1 MPKIFALKKHLLQS
15 TNNQSLH
22 ESVKPGDLER
32 KRSSEP
38 SGHRSLP
45 HASTSSLSHASISS
59 LSHPSA
65 GSSHRYAEDLS
76 KTASSSLSYPSQ
88 EADIEIKDELTIDE
102 DYETGAPHRLG
113 ESSSNAN
120 GSNYSNSPPGP
131 SSYHGHPPYKR
142 VSDK

>member
-45 HASTSSLSHASISS
+45 HASTSSV
-59 LSHPSA
+59 SHPS
-65 GSSHRYAEDLS
+65 AEDLS
-76 KTASSSLSYPSQ
+76 KTAGSPLSYPSQ
-88 EADIEIKDELTIDE
+88 EADIEVKDELTIDE
-102 DYETGAPHRLG
+102 DCETSAAHRLG